1 MALDKYETVRG
12 KKAAANPR
20 RPDFSVTRG
29 SLPAP
34 NEQLVA
40 RFRASIMCSE
50 RCSFLL
56 TCDEVARAL
65 RIGLEDA
72 KELIATK
79 QLASVIIA
87 GQELVPVREL
97 IELIDDYV
105 AIAKRSSH

>member
-1 MALDKYETVRG
+1 M
-12 KKAAANPR
+12 
-20 RPDFSVTRG
+20 RG

-34 NEQLVA
+34 NEQLIA

-50 RCSFLL
+50 SCAFLL

-65 RIGLEDA
+65 RIDLKDA

-97 IELIDDYV
+97 VELIDDYT
-105 AIAKRSSH
+105 AIAKRNSH

>member
-1 MALDKYETVRG
+1 MALDKYESVRG
-12 KKAAANPR
+12 KKAAANTP
-20 RPDFSVTRG
+20 RPDFSAIRG
-29 SLPAP
+29 TLHAP
-34 NEQLVA
+34 NEQLLA

-50 RCSFLL
+50 RCPFLL

-97 IELIDDYV
+97 IELIDDYA